1 MSHNISGNVQSTA
14 LQQAGMV
21 GAPFH
26 SDTLELKEVTGVTI
40 LRLHSLEPAG
50 HLAAALESHGI
61 ELPFQPNHCTGNE
74 PAVLCLRPNEWL
86 LYSERFSPECLIK
99 RLRPAIDPTQT
110 TLLNNSDGLAV
121 FRLSGA
127 GAPWLLSKLNG
138 LDYLAGSLVNDSSGG
153 SSSHGQHCTTTR
165 MAHAAVA
172 VHYHQ
177 PGGEDTPFLFD
188 LLFDRS
194 LARYLWEL
202 LIASANHADDLAK
215 EYGDAT

>member
-1 MSHNISGNVQSTA
+1 MSNSSSANVQPTP

-50 HLAAALESHGI
+50 CLSAELESHGI
-61 ELPFQPNHCTGNE
+61 DLPFQPNLSTGNE

-86 LYSERFSPECLIK
+86 LFSQLSNPECLIE
-99 RLRPAIDPTQT
+99 RLWSAIDPAQT
-110 TLLNNSDGLAV
+110 TLLDNSDGLAT
-121 FRLSGA
+121 FRLYGP
-127 GAPWLLSKLNG
+127 GAPWLLSKLSG
-138 LDYLAGSLVNDSSGG
+138 LDFVAGSSQ
-153 SSSHGQHCTTTR
+153 GQHCARTR
-165 MAHAAVA
+165 MADTAVV

-177 PGGEDTPFLFD
+177 PGGEGSPFSFD

-194 LARYLWEL
+194 LARFLWEL

-215 EYGDAT
+215 EYGGAT